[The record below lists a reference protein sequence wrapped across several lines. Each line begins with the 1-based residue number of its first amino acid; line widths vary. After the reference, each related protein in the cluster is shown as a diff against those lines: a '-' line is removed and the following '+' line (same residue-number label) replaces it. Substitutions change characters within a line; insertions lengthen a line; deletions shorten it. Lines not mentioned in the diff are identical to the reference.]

1 MGDAAY
7 TDDIKKAQWV
17 SDNSMDLEYIK
28 SRFLMTENDPVYAKF
43 AKETP
48 VIGVWDDHDYGCN
61 NAGKAFSKK
70 NEIREMF
77 LDFVKEP
84 KDSERRTEKNTGIYQ
99 DYVIIT

>member
-1 MGDAAY
+1 
-7 TDDIKKAQWV
+7 
-17 SDNSMDLEYIK
+17 
-28 SRFLMTENDPVYAKF
+28 MTENDPVYAKF

-61 NAGKAFSKK
+61 NAGKSFKKK

-77 LDFVKEP
+77 LDFIKEP

-99 DYVIIT
+99 DYVIMTQDKVKVHIVLVDVRYDFDPAAKDRFGES